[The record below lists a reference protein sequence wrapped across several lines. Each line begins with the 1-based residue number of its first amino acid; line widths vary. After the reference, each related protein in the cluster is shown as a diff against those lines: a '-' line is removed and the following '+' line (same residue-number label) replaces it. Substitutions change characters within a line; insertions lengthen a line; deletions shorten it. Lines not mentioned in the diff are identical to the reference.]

1 MELKIQLQQY
11 DVPSVYPL
19 IATLAIGVGAQRRKY
34 LGLQLGGSP
43 QMALKEDRACAV
55 RINSQLHS
63 TQVGWSRG
71 GAQDSLENRAAGGG
85 RGRVSEPDFR
95 ART

>member
-1 MELKIQLQQY
+1 M
-11 DVPSVYPL
+11 
-19 IATLAIGVGAQRRKY
+19 GVGAQRRKY

-63 TQVGWSRG
+63 TQVGWS
-71 GAQDSLENRAAGGG
+71 LENRAAGGG